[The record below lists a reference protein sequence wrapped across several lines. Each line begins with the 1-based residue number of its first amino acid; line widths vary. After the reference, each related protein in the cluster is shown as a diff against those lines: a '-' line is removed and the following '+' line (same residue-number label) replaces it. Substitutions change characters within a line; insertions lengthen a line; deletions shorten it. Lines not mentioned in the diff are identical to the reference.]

1 MPQYKQNKK
10 RIDPRYHL
18 NEGMGDTVES
28 LIASFIPHLKQGLP
42 KKSPEEIKAIA
53 ALAANMSMKQP
64 KKWAALGAN
73 DMDRLETIIA
83 VKRKPKVG
91 PVADEAVNKIKV
103 WLKTAAADKVGPFWG
118 LKDYIKNMPAPEVLA
133 QWAKL
138 IKNRPVLFAAVQK
151 HYAPKTVVSE

>member
-53 ALAANMSMKQP
+53 ALAANMSMKRYGSP
-64 KKWAALGAN
+64 
-73 DMDRLETIIA
+73 
-83 VKRKPKVG
+83 
-91 PVADEAVNKIKV
+91 
-103 WLKTAAADKVGPFWG
+103 
-118 LKDYIKNMPAPEVLA
+118 
-133 QWAKL
+133 
-138 IKNRPVLFAAVQK
+138 
-151 HYAPKTVVSE
+151 